1 MEMDLWSQNTVS
13 IDVRTGSQ
21 LISDVMI
28 AEKGIIAMS
37 DRSLLTAD
45 ITKCCV
51 TGSVDTVN
59 PLAAMISYS
68 MEICIKFAPVF
79 LL

>member
-1 MEMDLWSQNTVS
+1 MEMDLRSQNTVS
-13 IDVRTGSQ
+13 NDVRTGSQ

-37 DRSLLTAD
+37 DQSLLTVD

-59 PLAAMISYS
+59 PLAVMISYS
-68 MEICIKFAPVF
+68 IEICIKFAPVF